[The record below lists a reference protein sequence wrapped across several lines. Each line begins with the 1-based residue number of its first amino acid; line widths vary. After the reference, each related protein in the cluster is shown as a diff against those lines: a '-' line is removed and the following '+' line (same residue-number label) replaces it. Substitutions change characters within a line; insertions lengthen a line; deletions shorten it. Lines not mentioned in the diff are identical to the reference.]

1 MYADDLLKAPLG
13 FSPDGA
19 SLVYRVFGDP
29 TTRADIWIL
38 PDPLGMPGASK
49 PSPFMRTGFN
59 EEYPQFSPDGR
70 WIAYESDESG
80 RFEVYVA
87 PFPGPGAKRQVST
100 SGGTRSRWRMD
111 GKELFY
117 RAADNRLMAA
127 ALEAKGGLFEVKTVE
142 PLFEPSAK
150 AAFADSYDVSADGQR
165 FLMLVQVGGDT
176 DRPLTVVQNW
186 IAGITRGR

>member
-1 MYADDLLKAPLG
+1 
-13 FSPDGA
+13 
-19 SLVYRVFGDP
+19 
-29 TTRADIWIL
+29 
-38 PDPLGMPGASK
+38 
-49 PSPFMRTGFN
+49 
-59 EEYPQFSPDGR
+59 
-70 WIAYESDESG
+70 
-80 RFEVYVA
+80 
-87 PFPGPGAKRQVST
+87 
-100 SGGTRSRWRMD
+100 MD

-127 ALEAKGGLFEVKTVE
+127 ALEAKGGLFEVKTVK
-142 PLFEPSAK
+142 PLFGPSAN